1 MPWLRAAFHD
11 TDLSTTVGAAF
22 QALAIDEKRRPF
34 EPTLWRQQEDA
45 KGQRLEQ
52 VWFTGVHC
60 YVGGGYLDG
69 ALADIALRLDSR
81 PGPLLRASLPTGRF
95 PLRSPSRDN

>member
-34 EPTLWRQQEDA
+34 EPTLWEDPA
-45 KGQRLEQ
+45 HAAAG
-52 VWFTGVHC
+52 VVSVVCVTGDEAAWGVP
-60 YVGGGYLDG
+60 
-69 ALADIALRLDSR
+69 IAA
-81 PGPLLRASLPTGRF
+81 RAR
-95 PLRSPSRDN
+95 